1 MSKEKIN
8 SNEES
13 DSRVF
18 TRDEIWKIKLF
29 TTARIIVN
37 IKKSL
42 NLTTSKA
49 IEVTGAPFWL
59 VFDLKYLVNELENWE
74 SFIPYI
80 LENSKVTSL
89 IKDKLTEQTNK
100 PENLKDYL
108 SKEITTDY
116 LIKDIAIH
124 TYENAMDAVVERK
137 IRQISFLDRNPEDA
151 TEATNTSYDFMQE
164 IINKEY
170 WEYLSPIEDPT
181 YHREA
186 EKFRSSIYPEI
197 LEEAKDELNNVVNQ
211 LLDQSLVTK

>member
-8 SNEES
+8 SYEES

-29 TTARIIVN
+29 TAARIIAN

-42 NLTTSKA
+42 NLTTREA
-49 IEVTGAPFWL
+49 IEASGAPFWL
-59 VFDLKYLVNELENWE
+59 IFDLEYLVNELESWE

-100 PENLKDYL
+100 PEALKKYL
-108 SKEITTDY
+108 SKEIAADY
-116 LIKDIAIH
+116 LIKDIAMH

-137 IRQISFLDRNPEDA
+137 IRKVAFLDRNSEDA
-151 TEATNTSYDFMQE
+151 IEATNTSYDFMQE
-164 IINKEY
+164 IIGKEY
-170 WEYLSPIEDPT
+170 SRHFSPIEDPT
-181 YHREA
+181 YHKEA
-186 EKFRSSIYPEI
+186 EKVRRSIYPE
-197 LEEAKDELNNVVNQ
+197 LLKEAKNELNNVVNQ
-211 LLDQSLVTK
+211 LLDE